1 MYASGWVKDSLLPF
15 GSRGQQPVVKQG
27 RRCGAQSASP
37 GHGAKDR
44 DAEKPKRQIKGNPRP
59 IEAATAFPAG
69 MNRSR
74 RDGTAGPRAQCL
86 LRVKM
91 RNTLCEQMFSAS
103 PPKTDIRNRPDHDL
117 P

>member
-1 MYASGWVKDSLLPF
+1 M
-15 GSRGQQPVVKQG
+15 KQG

-44 DAEKPKRQIKGNPRP
+44 DAEKPKRQIKGDPSP

-86 LRVKM
+86 FRV
-91 RNTLCEQMFSAS
+91 NGYTSDPAAS
-103 PPKTDIRNRPDHDL
+103 PAISAMPPKRK
-117 P
+117 